1 VNTKKF
7 WETGDAGASQG
18 WTALVVDT
26 NGNGKRDA
34 GYNEPGRPADPTK
47 DTRIPYSFYGISFS
61 PLDGSLW
68 GSSLPHPGYI
78 IRLDQGSNPP
88 DTALAEL
95 YRVPLP
101 GYGIRGMDIDRDGV
115 VWVPLDSGH
124 IGGFDRRK
132 CKGPLNGPGAE
143 LGNKCPEG

>member
-26 NGNGKRDA
+26 NANGKRDA
-34 GYNEPGRPADPTK
+34 GYNEPGRPADPGK
-47 DTRIPYSFYGISFS
+47 DTRIPYAFYGISYS

-78 IRLDQGSNPP
+78 VRLDPGSNPP

-101 GYGIRGMDIDRDGV
+101 GYGIRGMDI
-115 VWVPLDSGH
+115 
-124 IGGFDRRK
+124 
-132 CKGPLNGPGAE
+132 GASAR
-143 LGNKCPEG
+143 GR